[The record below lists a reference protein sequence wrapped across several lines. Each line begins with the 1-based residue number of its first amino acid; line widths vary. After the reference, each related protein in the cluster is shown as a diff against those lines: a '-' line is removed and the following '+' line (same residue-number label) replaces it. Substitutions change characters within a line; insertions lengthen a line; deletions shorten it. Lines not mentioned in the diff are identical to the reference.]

1 MKRDEAINIMNL
13 LGAKRSPFFFMIDF
27 EMKKWIVE
35 TPESAFQKGIRYDFN
50 GVKNFSEDRLS
61 NTVFNIR
68 SKPPA
73 YEHYLRAFNKVMSHL
88 QRGNSYLVN
97 LTFPSRLDVN
107 AGLESIF
114 NSARAKYRLLFDE
127 HFVVFSPESFVQI
140 KGERIATFPMKGT
153 IDASLPN
160 AAQLLLNNQ
169 KEQAEH
175 ATIVDLLRN
184 DLSRIASQVKVER
197 FRYIEAIFSTGKN
210 LLQVSSEISG
220 QLPPDFHQHLGT
232 LLCDLLPAGSVSG
245 APKDMTLK
253 IIREAEGSDRGF
265 YTGIAGVF
273 DGQTLDSCVLIRYIE
288 KKNGALYYRSGG
300 GITSQSIANDEFREL
315 TDKIYVPTA

>member
-1 MKRDEAINIMNL
+1 MKRDEAIKAMNR
-13 LGAKRSPFFFMIDF
+13 LGAERTPFFFMIDF

-50 GVKNFSEDRLS
+50 GSKNFSENRPSPVAL
-61 NTVFNIR
+61 NIR

-73 YEHYLRAFNKVMSHL
+73 YEHYLTAFNKVMHHL

-97 LTFPSRLDVN
+97 LTFPSQLKIN

-114 NSARAKYRLLFDE
+114 NTARAKYRLLFDE
-127 HFVVFSPESFVQI
+127 RFVVFSPESFVQI
-140 KGERIATFPMKGT
+140 KGGRIATFPMKGT
-153 IDASLPN
+153 IDASLPD
-160 AAQLLLNNQ
+160 AAQQLLNNQ

-184 DLSRIASQVKVER
+184 DLSRVASQVKVER
-197 FRYIEAIFSTGKN
+197 FRYIDRINSTGKN

-220 QLPPDFHQHLGT
+220 QLSPDFHQHLGT
-232 LLCDLLPAGSVSG
+232 LLCELLPAGSVSG
-245 APKDMTLK
+245 APKNMTLK
-253 IIREAEGSDRGF
+253 IIKEAECCDRGF

-288 KKNGALYYRSGG
+288 QKNGELFYRSGG
-300 GITSQSIANDEFREL
+300 GITSQSIAADEFCEL
-315 TDKIYVPTA
+315 TDKIYVPIA

>member
-1 MKRDEAINIMNL
+1 MKRDEAINTMNR
-13 LGAKRSPFFFMIDF
+13 LGGKRTPFFFMIDF
-27 EMKKWIVE
+27 EMRTWIVE
-35 TPESAFQKGIRYDFN
+35 TPESAYQKGIRYDFN
-50 GVKNFSEDRLS
+50 GVKNFSENIPS
-61 NTVFNIR
+61 TVAFNIY

-73 YEHYLRAFNKVMSHL
+73 YEHYLSAFNKVMHHL

-97 LTFPSRLDVN
+97 LTFPSRLEIN

-114 NSARAKYRLLFDE
+114 NTARAKYRLLYDK
-127 HFVVFSPESFVQI
+127 HFVVFSPESFIQI
-140 KGERIATFPMKGT
+140 KGGRIATFPMKGT
-153 IDASLPN
+153 IDASLPD
-160 AAQLLLNNQ
+160 AAQQLLNNQ

-184 DLSRIASQVKVER
+184 DLSRVASQVKVER
-197 FRYIEAIFSTGKN
+197 FRYIDRINSTGKN

-220 QLPPDFHQHLGT
+220 QLSPDFHQHLGT
-232 LLCDLLPAGSVSG
+232 LLCELLPAGSVSG

-253 IIREAEGSDRGF
+253 IIKEAEGSERGF

-288 KKNGALYYRSGG
+288 QKNGEFFYRSGG

>member
-1 MKRDEAINIMNL
+1 MKRDEAINTMNL

-27 EMKKWIVE
+27 EMKTWIVE

-61 NTVFNIR
+61 NTVFSIR
-68 SKPPA
+68 SNPPA
-73 YEHYLRAFNKVMSHL
+73 YEHYLSAFGKVMHHL

-97 LTFPSRLDVN
+97 LTFPSRLEIN

-114 NSARAKYRLLFDE
+114 SAARAKYRLLFDE

-160 AAQLLLNNQ
+160 AAQQLLNNQ

-184 DLSRIASQVKVER
+184 DLSRVASQVKVER
-197 FRYIEAIFSTGKN
+197 FRYIDPIFSSGKN

-220 QLPPDFHQHLGT
+220 QLLPDFHQHLGT

-253 IIREAEGSDRGF
+253 IIKEAEGSDRGF